1 MRRRLPVT
9 VAVSVMRA
17 LGVLGVLAGA
27 LAAGGC
33 FSPQPDPSRFFVLA
47 PAAAG
52 PPNSIAPAGLSA
64 ASDPTVGLG
73 PIKLPE
79 YLDRDEVVTRVGP
92 NRLELSNENRW
103 AEPLDNNFKQVIA
116 QDLTQDLTQSLGA
129 HSITLY
135 PWAGTT
141 RVDYQVLID
150 VYRFETDPAANAQL
164 VAHWQVLDGSGK
176 LLYANDSNLSEQARP
191 GEPVA
196 AALSRT
202 IDRLARQIASAI
214 RSLPRRRQLGLV

>member
-1 MRRRLPVT
+1 MRRRLILT
-9 VAVSVMRA
+9 VAAVA
-17 LGVLGVLAGA
+17 LGA

-33 FSPQPDPSRFFVLA
+33 FSPRPDPSKFFVLA
-47 PAAAG
+47 PVGVAAN
-52 PPNSIAPAGLSA
+52 PIAPAGLT
-64 ASDPTVGLG
+64 ASSNPTIGIG

-92 NRLELSNENRW
+92 NRLELSDQDRW

-116 QDLTQDLTQSLGA
+116 QDLTQSLGT
-129 HSITLY
+129 HSITFY
-135 PWAGTT
+135 PWPGTT
-141 RVDYQVLID
+141 RVDYQVRID
-150 VYRFETDPAANAQL
+150 VYRFETDSSANAQL

-176 LLYANDSNLSEQARP
+176 LLYANDSNLSEQAQP

-202 IDRLARQIASAI
+202 VDGLARQIASAI
-214 RSLPRRRQLGLV
+214 QSLPRRRQPGQV

>member
-1 MRRRLPVT
+1 MRWRLPIT
-9 VAVSVMRA
+9 FAAAV
-17 LGVLGVLAGA
+17 LGA

-33 FSPQPDPSRFFVLA
+33 LSPRPDPSKFFVLA
-47 PAAAG
+47 PVGAAAS
-52 PPNSIAPAGLSA
+52 PIAPAGLA
-64 ASDPTVGLG
+64 ASSIPTIGLG

-92 NRLELSNENRW
+92 NRLQLSDLDRW

-116 QDLTQDLTQSLGA
+116 QDLTQSLGT
-129 HSITLY
+129 HSITFY
-135 PWAGTT
+135 PWPGTT
-141 RVDYQVLID
+141 RVDYQVRID
-150 VYRFETDPAANAQL
+150 VYRFETDPGANAQL

-176 LLYANDSNLSEQARP
+176 LLYANDSNLSAQAQP

-202 IDRLARQIASAI
+202 VDDLARQIASAI
-214 RSLPRRRQLGLV
+214 QSLPRRRQPGQV

>member
-1 MRRRLPVT
+1 MRSRRSMT
-9 VAVSVMRA
+9 VAA
-17 LGVLGVLAGA
+17 AVLVALAGA

-33 FSPQPDPSRFFVLA
+33 FSPRPDPSKFFVLA
-47 PAAAG
+47 PAGAAAS
-52 PPNSIAPAGLSA
+52 NSIAPMGLTASA
-64 ASDPTVGLG
+64 SPIIGIG

-92 NRLELSNENRW
+92 NRLELSDKDRW
-103 AEPLDNNFKQVIA
+103 AEPLGDNFKQVVA
-116 QDLTQDLTQSLGA
+116 QDLKQSLGT
-129 HSITLY
+129 HSITFY

-141 RVDYQVLID
+141 RVDYQVRID
-150 VYRFETDPAANAQL
+150 VYHFETDPGANAQL

-176 LLYANDSNLSEQARP
+176 LLYAGDSNLSEQAQP

-202 IDRLARQIASAI
+202 VEGLAQQIASAI
-214 RSLPRRRQLGLV
+214 QSLPRRRQPGQV